1 MPEPD
6 TYGGRVKLRH
16 LKIIIA
22 VAQSGSMARAAE
34 SLAISHPVISK
45 AIAELEQT
53 LGVRLFDRGSQGV
66 EPTIYGQAL
75 LQCGVAVFDEL
86 RQGLKQVDFLTNPA
100 VGQLRVGSSEPM
112 AAGLLPAM
120 TERLVRQHPGVVL
133 HAIHAGNATPGYREH
148 RERHVELLLGRNE

>member
-22 VAQSGSMARAAE
+22 VAQSGSMAKAAD

-45 AIAELEQT
+45 AIAELEQA

-66 EPTIYGQAL
+66 EPTMYRRAL
-75 LQCGVAVFDEL
+75 VKCGVAVFDEL
-86 RQGLKQVDFLTNPA
+86 RQGVNQVAFLADPTFGQFRIACSQPMSAGPRPA
-100 VGQLRVGSSEPM
+100 
-112 AAGLLPAM
+112 
-120 TERLVRQHPGVVL
+120 
-133 HAIHAGNATPGYREH
+133 I
-148 RERHVELLLGRNE
+148 

>member
-66 EPTIYGQAL
+66 EL
-75 LQCGVAVFDEL
+75 LRG
-86 RQGLKQVDFLTNPA
+86 RP
-100 VGQLRVGSSEPM
+100 QLEFGNTCLFHGTS
-112 AAGLLPAM
+112 
-120 TERLVRQHPGVVL
+120 VL
-133 HAIHAGNATPGYREH
+133 HITEISKGQQLMNDTHPPLPQKRNALFLPTTQAGGILA
-148 RERHVELLLGRNE
+148 RNSVRAFPHCKKRGS